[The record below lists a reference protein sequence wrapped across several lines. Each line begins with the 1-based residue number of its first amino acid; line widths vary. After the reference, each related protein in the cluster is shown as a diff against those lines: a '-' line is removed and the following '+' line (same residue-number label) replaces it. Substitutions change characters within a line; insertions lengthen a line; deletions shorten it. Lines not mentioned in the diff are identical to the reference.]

1 MLMEC
6 RVKQSNWGLMGF
18 LMVGFVLGCAS
29 DEDTDKPFV
38 VGQSTDMA
46 SIDMASVDMASVDM
60 GLIPNEPRC
69 LNVNSGPYNESILKT
84 MVYIC
89 LEESPDG
96 DCPNY
101 AARSGCGPIG
111 TWNTSNVEGMVAVF
125 EGKEEFNQDLG
136 GWDVSN
142 VGSMER
148 MFKNATQ
155 YELRAFFVF
164 CAVVALRRERS
175 HLA

>member
-6 RVKQSNWGLMGF
+6 RVKQSNWFLIGF
-18 LMVGFVLGCAS
+18 LLVGFVFGCSS
-29 DEDTDKPFV
+29 DEDTDSPFV
-38 VGQSTDMA
+38 VSQSV
-46 SIDMASVDMASVDM
+46 DMASVDMASADM

-69 LNVNSGPYNESILKT
+69 LNVNSGPYNESILKR

-148 MFKNATQ
+148 MFKNAK
-155 YELRAFFVF
+155 AFNGDIS
-164 CAVVALRRERS
+164 CLLYTSPSPRD
-175 HLA
+175 